1 MTRRKVSKRRREALR
16 DVQRGSGRGRWL
28 RWLDNKRKRRGP
40 LQS

>member
-1 MTRRKVSKRRREALR
+1 MARRKIGKRRREALR
-16 DVQRGSGRGRWL
+16 DVQGGGKARWL